1 MGNYIILTDTRQ
13 QKEAH
18 INSEFDKQ
26 EIIHVRTGLPSA
38 DYMTIRYD
46 KDKGMY
52 KDYSVLIDTKKDL
65 EEIIGNL
72 SKGHQQLVNEVNRG
86 HELGCKTFIF
96 LIADSKVKSAEDIK
110 LKKFKHT
117 RLTGEWL
124 LKTMQTFKEHHDC
137 YFMIVPRKDLGKT
150 IINIF
155 NKNNDRTVGDL

>member
-1 MGNYIILTDTRQ
+1 MDNYIILTDTRQ

-18 INSEFDKQ
+18 INSAFDQ
-26 EIIHVRTGLPSA
+26 AGILHIRTGLPSA
-38 DYMTIRYD
+38 DYMPVRYSP
-46 KDKGMY
+46 DKGFY
-52 KDYSVLIDTKKDL
+52 KDYSVLIDTKKNLD
-65 EEIIGNL
+65 EIVGNL
-72 SKGHQQLVNEVNRG
+72 SVGHARLVEEVKKA

-155 NKNNDRTVGDL
+155 NKCCDKTVEGI

>member
-1 MGNYIILTDTRQ
+1 MADYIVLTDSRQ

-18 INSEFDKQ
+18 IISAFD
-26 EIIHVRTGLPSA
+26 EAGIIHVRTGLPSA
-38 DYMTIRYD
+38 DYMTIRYSPE
-46 KDKGMY
+46 KGFY
-52 KDYSVLIDTKKDL
+52 KDYSILIDTKKDL
-65 EEIIGNL
+65 NEILSNL
-72 SKGHQQLVNEVNRG
+72 STGHKRLVNEVNKA

-110 LKKFKHT
+110 LKTFKHT

-137 YFMIVPRKDLGKT
+137 YFMIVPRRTMGKT

-155 NKNNDRTVGDL
+155 NKSES

>member
-1 MGNYIILTDTRQ
+1 MADYIILTDTRQ

-18 INSEFDKQ
+18 IISEFDKQ
-26 EIIHVRTGLPSA
+26 NIIHVRTGLPSA
-38 DYMTIRYD
+38 DYMTIRYNNNQ
-46 KDKGMY
+46 GMY
-52 KDYSVLIDTKKDL
+52 KDYSVLIDTKKNLD
-65 EEIIGNL
+65 EMVSNL
-72 SKGHQQLVNEVNRG
+72 SVDHNRLVNEVIKA

-96 LIADSKVKSAEDIK
+96 LIADSKIKTAEDIK

-137 YFMIVPRKDLGKT
+137 YFMIVPRKDMGKT

-155 NKNNDRTVGDL
+155 NKCCDKTVEGI